1 MRSLLIALLIVF
13 FAGVHTAAALGTVHA
28 MADANAH
35 STSLDH
41 DMPDMAEMS
50 DMAEMA
56 DIAVSRHHGCCENA
70 GKTGPSG
77 KTSSCSADC
86 ASFYADSIVQL
97 FSADGIPESTPLQ
110 KLSALKPSPIDQPP
124 KHN

>member
-1 MRSLLIALLIVF
+1 MRSLLIALLIVLL
-13 FAGVHTAAALGTVHA
+13 AGAHTAVAPSTVHA
-28 MADANAH
+28 VADANAH
-35 STSLDH
+35 SASLEH
-41 DMPDMAEMS
+41 DMS

-56 DIAVSRHHGCCENA
+56 DSAVSRHHGCCENA

-77 KTSSCSADC
+77 KSSSCSADC

-97 FSADGIPESTPLQ
+97 FSADGIPESTPLR